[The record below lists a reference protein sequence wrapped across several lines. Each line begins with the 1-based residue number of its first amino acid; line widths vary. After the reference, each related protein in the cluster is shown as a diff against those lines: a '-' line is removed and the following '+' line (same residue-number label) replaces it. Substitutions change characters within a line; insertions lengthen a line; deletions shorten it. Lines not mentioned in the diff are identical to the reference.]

1 MGTPWC
7 TLCTHKRKL
16 FNRVGTTPENQDS
29 KRPGVLPKD
38 SYGAPESR
46 RWDVKEDGPTR
57 GLYLG
62 EIMENHIVQHPDPRL
77 AKDYA
82 EISKDLKFP
91 IQLLPQVVVRQLLDY
106 LAPMDV
112 IRLAYLLPNFRKEV
126 KEGRQPFEERWCP
139 CHTQI
144 IGNQCWLHTKDRT
157 NLFRR
162 LTETGRTAGRRNP
175 ILTPEEQE
183 QQEQEWEEVS
193 KEQIMI
199 MRQEI
204 DRRRHKRRSGHK
216 QHYGGTESWNRR
228 YDRPKGIHQTVL
240 GGDTP
245 ALVEMFPPG
254 TIEDGIIHLTILKTG
269 ERVVTN
275 NMGLLFIRMVGANV
289 TLHSIRMKGMLEQP
303 LADGIVDLMDRQ
315 EGAACQIRLEGDQQ
329 IEEWNKA
336 PIRWCTISG
345 LDGRKLYKTKPIPYL
360 FHKYFVRASL
370 PMLEETGR
378 NWLGDYYHNTG
389 TGEYYPSGWE
399 IVRPYLR
406 MEKDEGDDKENHKKG
421 RRKGDGTPVEEPGC
435 TPLWE
440 REWNGWE
447 FGNNTTLQETSRS
460 IHQEGNVKRK
470 KTISETMVK
479 RTKMIQGAYKEV
491 LEYPTT
497 DHYCFRHHQYCYPL
511 PPSNPLE
518 WRYRHHFDPRDH
530 PSCGQGR
537 TSNELRSIKA
547 RRIMAVKMWETART
561 MAEWGRHE
569 ERPAA
574 TLEGHYEPPC
584 TNRKELL
591 SEEEESD
598 PEEETTGN
606 QENRH
611 SEGDSETE
619 PDTDMED
626 RISVGEPG
634 GSSDTEPR
642 SPETRDTEEK
652 GEPNKPIPEVKAEME
667 SEGETDPWYEP
678 WSEPESPNM
687 WEYYMSSD
695 GVTRNYGCITYGP
708 RPEPQETT
716 P

>member
-1 MGTPWC
+1 MGAHWC
-7 TLCTHKRKL
+7 KLCTQKRKL
-16 FNRVGTTPENQDS
+16 LSRVGATPENTQN
-29 KRPGVLPKD
+29 KRPGGLPRD
-38 SYGAPESR
+38 CYGAPESR
-46 RWDVKEDGPTR
+46 RWDVKEDDPIEGP
-57 GLYLG
+57 YLG
-62 EIMENHIVQHPDPRL
+62 EIMENYVVQHPDPRL
-77 AKDYA
+77 AKDYS
-82 EISKDLKFP
+82 EISKDPRFP
-91 IQLLPQVVVRQLLDY
+91 IHILPQVVVRQLLDY
-106 LAPMDV
+106 LAPMEV
-112 IRLAYLLPNFRKEV
+112 IRLAYMLPNFRKEV
-126 KEGRQPFEERWCP
+126 KEARQAFEERWCP

-157 NLFRR
+157 NLFRK

-183 QQEQEWEEVS
+183 QQEQEWEEIS
-193 KEQIMI
+193 KEQIMV

-204 DRRRHKRRSGHK
+204 DRRRHKRTPDHK

-228 YDRPKGIHQTVL
+228 YDRPKGIHQAVL
-240 GGDTP
+240 DGDTQ
-245 ALVEMFPPG
+245 ALAEMFPPG
-254 TIEDGIIHLTILKTG
+254 TIEDGIIHMTILKTG
-269 ERVVTN
+269 ERIVTN
-275 NMGLLFIRMVGANV
+275 NMGLLFLRMVGANV
-289 TLHSIRMKGMLEQP
+289 TLHSIWMKGMLEQP

-315 EGAACQIRLEGDQQ
+315 EGAACQIRIEGDQQ
-329 IEEWNKA
+329 IEDWNRA

-345 LDGRKLYKTKPIPYL
+345 LDARKLYKTKPIPYL

-378 NWLGDYYHNTG
+378 NWLGDLFHNTG
-389 TGEYYPSGWE
+389 TGEYWPSGWTM
-399 IVRPYLR
+399 IKPYLR
-406 MEKDEGDDKENHKKG
+406 TEEDEKDNEENHEKGSKKG
-421 RRKGDGTPVEEPGC
+421 DETPMEEPGC
-435 TPLWE
+435 TPSWE

-447 FGNNTTLQETSRS
+447 FGIHTTLRETSRS
-460 IHQEGNVKRK
+460 TQQEGSVKRK

-479 RTKMIQGAYKEV
+479 RTRMIQGAYQEV

-497 DHYCFRHHQYCYPL
+497 DHYCLRHRQYCYPV
-511 PPSNPLE
+511 PPSNPSE

-547 RRIMAVKMWETART
+547 RRIMAIKMWETART

-574 TLEGHYEPPC
+574 TLEGHYEPIC
-584 TNRKELL
+584 ADRRTLL

-598 PEEETTGN
+598 SEEETT
-606 QENRH
+606 EIKEETH

-626 RISVGEPG
+626 GTSVGEPG

-642 SPETRDTEEK
+642 SPDTVSTEER
-652 GEPNKPIPEVKAEME
+652 GEPTKTPPEVKAESE
-667 SEGETDPWYEP
+667 SETETEPWCEP
-678 WSEPESPNM
+678 WSEPDSPNM
-687 WEYYMSSD
+687 WEYYMTSD

-708 RPEPQETT
+708 RPGRQETT

>member
-1 MGTPWC
+1 MGAHWC
-7 TLCTHKRKL
+7 KLCTQKRKL
-16 FNRVGTTPENQDS
+16 LSRVGATPENTQN
-29 KRPGVLPKD
+29 KRPGGLPRD
-38 SYGAPESR
+38 CYGAPESR
-46 RWDVKEDGPTR
+46 RWDVKEDDPIEGP
-57 GLYLG
+57 YLG
-62 EIMENHIVQHPDPRL
+62 EIMENYVVQHPDPRL
-77 AKDYA
+77 AKDYS
-82 EISKDLKFP
+82 EISKDPRFP
-91 IQLLPQVVVRQLLDY
+91 IHILPQVVVRQLLDY
-106 LAPMDV
+106 LAPMEV
-112 IRLAYLLPNFRKEV
+112 IRLAYMLPNFRKEV
-126 KEGRQPFEERWCP
+126 KEARQAFEERWCP

-157 NLFRR
+157 NLFRK

-183 QQEQEWEEVS
+183 QQEQEWEEIS
-193 KEQIMI
+193 KEQIRV
-199 MRQEI
+199 MRQDI
-204 DRRRHKRRSGHK
+204 DRRRHKRTPDHK

-228 YDRPKGIHQTVL
+228 YDRPKGIHQAVL
-240 GGDTP
+240 DGDTQ
-245 ALVEMFPPG
+245 ALAEMFPPG
-254 TIEDGIIHLTILKTG
+254 TIEDGIIHMTILKTG
-269 ERVVTN
+269 ERIVTN
-275 NMGLLFIRMVGANV
+275 NMGLLFLRMVGANV
-289 TLHSIRMKGMLEQP
+289 TLQSIWMKGMLEQP

-315 EGAACQIRLEGDQQ
+315 EGPACQIRIEGDQQ
-329 IEEWNKA
+329 IEDWNRA

-345 LDGRKLYKTKPIPYL
+345 LDARKLYKTKPIPYL

-378 NWLGDYYHNTG
+378 NWLGDLFHNTG
-389 TGEYYPSGWE
+389 TGEYWPSGWTM
-399 IVRPYLR
+399 IKPYLR
-406 MEKDEGDDKENHKKG
+406 TEEDEKDNEENHEKGSKKG
-421 RRKGDGTPVEEPGC
+421 DETPMEEPGC
-435 TPLWE
+435 TPSWE

-447 FGNNTTLQETSRS
+447 FGIHTTLRETSRS
-460 IHQEGNVKRK
+460 TQQEGSVKRK

-479 RTKMIQGAYKEV
+479 RTRMIQGAYQEV

-497 DHYCFRHHQYCYPL
+497 DHYCLRHRQYCYPV
-511 PPSNPLE
+511 PPSNPSE

-547 RRIMAVKMWETART
+547 RRIMAIKMWETART

-574 TLEGHYEPPC
+574 TLEGHYEPIC
-584 TNRKELL
+584 ADRRTLL

-598 PEEETTGN
+598 SEEETT
-606 QENRH
+606 EIKEETH

-626 RISVGEPG
+626 GTSVGEPG

-642 SPETRDTEEK
+642 SPDTVSTEEK
-652 GEPNKPIPEVKAEME
+652 GEPTKTPPEVKAESE
-667 SEGETDPWYEP
+667 SETETEPWCEP
-678 WSEPESPNM
+678 WSEPDSPNM
-687 WEYYMSSD
+687 WEYYMTSD

-708 RPEPQETT
+708 RPGRQETT